1 MSQFKR
7 RYVRLEEAC
16 DKTYLTKWDILEAI
30 EEDKLCLFAQ
40 ISATSLG
47 AIHPP
52 SQSVAAIFDYKGL
65 VQLTNPTSKQFALS
79 SEPVPVQH
87 VIVVELHCINR
98 WRSVTDVFDNVLQ
111 ASFKFSP
118 NALTQPNKPFLAYMA
133 INASLTT
140 ESMVGE
146 FITKASKVLP
156 NEAMHQVAKQ
166 YPSQRGQRLSTD
178 AMTVKPT
185 QIRVDMEEVVRVFG
199 EAALLN
205 GGCQAVSTV
214 ETTLNSTVGHTANQY
229 LGTVNEPTDIRL
241 NSVTQP
247 MPIHPIAQ
255 IAYRVLKLNPQARS
269 DKVWNMIRQDVR
281 ENEFNRQFDVDALV
295 DSITQDSVTWFGRGD
310 NENTMSY
317 DSFRKNI
324 LVDIRRQIKVQK

>member
-7 RYVRLEEAC
+7 RYVRLDEVC

-40 ISATSLG
+40 ISATNLG

-65 VQLTNPTSKQFALS
+65 VQLTNSTSKQLALS
-79 SEPVPVQH
+79 LEPVPVQH
-87 VIVVELHCINR
+87 VIVVESHCINR
-98 WRSVTDVFDNVLQ
+98 WRSVTDAFDNVLQ
-111 ASFKFSP
+111 ANFKYSP

-156 NEAMHQVAKQ
+156 NEVTHLVAEQ

-178 AMTVKPT
+178 AMTVKLT

-199 EAALLN
+199 EVALLN

-214 ETTLNSTVGHTANQY
+214 ETTLNSTVGHTVNQY
-229 LGTVNEPTDIRL
+229 LGTVNARTDIRL
-241 NSVTQP
+241 SSVTQP

-255 IAYRVLKLNPQARS
+255 IAYRVLILNPQARA
-269 DKVWNMIRQDVR
+269 DKVWNTIRQDVR

-295 DSITQDSVTWFGRGD
+295 ESITQDSVTWFGRGD

-317 DSFRKNI
+317 DSFRKNVV
-324 LVDIRRQIKVQK
+324 VDVRRQIRALE

>member
-7 RYVRLEEAC
+7 RYVRVDEAC

-40 ISATSLG
+40 ISAKSLG

-65 VQLTNPTSKQFALS
+65 IQLTNSTSKQFALS
-79 SEPVPVQH
+79 LEPVPVQH
-87 VIVVELHCINR
+87 VIVVESHCINR
-98 WRSVTDVFDNVLQ
+98 WRSVTDAFDNVLQ
-111 ASFKFSP
+111 ANFKYSP

-156 NEAMHQVAKQ
+156 NEVMHQVAEQ

-178 AMTVKPT
+178 AMMVKPT

-229 LGTVNEPTDIRL
+229 LETVNAPTDIRL

-255 IAYRVLKLNPQARS
+255 IAYRVLKLNPQARA
-269 DKVWNMIRQDVR
+269 DKVWNTIRQDVR

-295 DSITQDSVTWFGRGD
+295 ESITRDTVTWFGRGD

-317 DSFRKNI
+317 DSFRKNVV
-324 LVDIRRQIKVQK
+324 VDVRRQIRALE

>member
-1 MSQFKR
+1 
-7 RYVRLEEAC
+7 
-16 DKTYLTKWDILEAI
+16 
-30 EEDKLCLFAQ
+30 
-40 ISATSLG
+40 
-47 AIHPP
+47 
-52 SQSVAAIFDYKGL
+52 
-65 VQLTNPTSKQFALS
+65 
-79 SEPVPVQH
+79 
-87 VIVVELHCINR
+87 
-98 WRSVTDVFDNVLQ
+98 
-111 ASFKFSP
+111 
-118 NALTQPNKPFLAYMA
+118 KPFLAYMA

-156 NEAMHQVAKQ
+156 NEVTHLVAEQ

-199 EAALLN
+199 EVALLN

-214 ETTLNSTVGHTANQY
+214 ETTLNSTVGHTVNQY
-229 LGTVNEPTDIRL
+229 LGTVNARTDIRL
-241 NSVTQP
+241 SSVTQP

-255 IAYRVLKLNPQARS
+255 IAYRVLILNPQARA
-269 DKVWNMIRQDVR
+269 DKVWNTIRQDVR

-295 DSITQDSVTWFGRGD
+295 ESITQDSVTWFGRGD

-317 DSFRKNI
+317 DSFRKNVV
-324 LVDIRRQIKVQK
+324 VDVRRQIRALE

>member
-7 RYVRLEEAC
+7 RYVRLDEVC

-40 ISATSLG
+40 ISATNLG

-52 SQSVAAIFDYKGL
+52 SQSVVAIFDYKGL
-65 VQLTNPTSKQFALS
+65 VQLTNSTSKQFALS
-79 SEPVPVQH
+79 LEPVPVQH
-87 VIVVELHCINR
+87 VIVVESHCINR
-98 WRSVTDVFDNVLQ
+98 WRSVTDAFDNVLQ
-111 ASFKFSP
+111 ANFKYSP

-140 ESMVGE
+140 ESMVAE

-156 NEAMHQVAKQ
+156 NEVTHQVAEQ

-178 AMTVKPT
+178 VMTVKPT
-185 QIRVDMEEVVRVFG
+185 QIRVDMEEIVSVFG
-199 EAALLN
+199 EYVLQN
-205 GGCQAVSTV
+205 SGCQAVSAV
-214 ETTLNSTVGHTANQY
+214 ETTLDSTVGHTVNQY
-229 LGTVNEPTDIRL
+229 LGTVNAPTEIRL
-241 NSVTQP
+241 SSVTQP

-255 IAYRVLKLNPQARS
+255 IAYRVLKLNPQARA
-269 DKVWNMIRQDVR
+269 DKVWNTIRQDVR

-295 DSITQDSVTWFGRGD
+295 ESITQDSVTWFGRGD

-317 DSFRKNI
+317 DSFRKNVV
-324 LVDIRRQIKVQK
+324 VDVRRQIRALE